1 MIKEMLKHI
10 VSFARDERGD
20 SVTWIVLIIIGV
32 VIAVSAYLKFKG
44 SPGNIGNSI
53 QNAGSNAA
61 TNLNSVRVQ

>member
-1 MIKEMLKHI
+1 MLKETLKRVI
-10 VSFARDERGD
+10 SFAKDERGD

-61 TNLNSVRVQ
+61 TNLNNVRVQ

>member
-1 MIKEMLKHI
+1 MLKETLKRVI
-10 VSFARDERGD
+10 SFAKDERGD

-61 TNLNSVRVQ
+61 TNLNSVGVQ